1 MTSLIESIFK
11 NDLAG
16 LRAALAGGA
25 TPNGRDNTGR
35 TPLIHAATDNQ
46 LEAARLLLDF
56 GAQVDIQDVLGNSAL
71 HYAAQGYH
79 PELATMLISHGATVD
94 IQDEYGN
101 TPLWRA
107 VFNSAGRGELISILL
122 KAGADRNHRNQ
133 RGKSP
138 LELAKTIANFNIVQF
153 FG

>member
-1 MTSLIESIFK
+1 
-11 NDLAG
+11 
-16 LRAALAGGA
+16 
-25 TPNGRDNTGR
+25 
-35 TPLIHAATDNQ
+35 
-46 LEAARLLLDF
+46 LLLEF
-56 GAQVDIQDVLGNSAL
+56 GAQVDVQDESGNSAL
-71 HYAAQGYH
+71 YYAAQGYF
-79 PELATMLISHGATVD
+79 PELATMLISRGAAVD
-94 IQDEYGN
+94 IQDQYGN

-138 LELAKTIANFNIVQF
+138 LELANTIANFNVTQF